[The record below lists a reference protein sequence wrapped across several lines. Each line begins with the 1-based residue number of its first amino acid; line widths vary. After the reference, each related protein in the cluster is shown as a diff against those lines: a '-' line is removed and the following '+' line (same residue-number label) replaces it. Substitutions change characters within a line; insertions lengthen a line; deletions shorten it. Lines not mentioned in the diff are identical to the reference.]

1 MSKVKAGKRGGGGG
15 GGCLLPGAFRPVSP
29 DDLIGPAGTTARA
42 LIPKMERLRREK
54 IAAPKILFYGPPG
67 TGKTALAEM
76 LAATLAPD
84 EPCAVEHFNG
94 REVGSEQV
102 RRWMESLAYAPM
114 FGGGWSVRIINELDC
129 ASREAQE
136 LLLTYL
142 DRLRPG
148 RALIATSN
156 LRIDLLTERLQTR
169 FQVWNI
175 QGPETAQIERWL
187 VGRWKAPAQTARA
200 IAQRCK
206 GCVRAALCDLES
218 AFDMMGA
225 EA

>member
-1 MSKVKAGKRGGGGG
+1 MRKGKSGKSGG
-15 GGCLLPGAFRPVSP
+15 LVLPGAFRPVVP
-29 DDLIGPAGTTARA
+29 GDLIGPAGATARA

-54 IAAPKILFYGPPG
+54 RTAPKLLFYGPPG

-76 LAATLAPD
+76 LAAALAPD

-114 FGGGWSVRIINELDC
+114 FGGGWSVRIINELDSS
-129 ASREAQE
+129 SREAQE
-136 LLLTYL
+136 LLLSYL

-156 LRIDLLTERLQTR
+156 LRLDLLTDRLQTR

-175 QGPETAQIERWL
+175 QGPDAAEIERWL
-187 VGRWKAPAQTARA
+187 VGRWKAPAVTARA
-200 IAQRCK
+200 IAVRCG

-225 EA
+225 GA